1 MQHALDDLCS
11 ELLEI
16 LARHLINLEA
26 DEVRMKA
33 IDYTHLFWAC
43 GVMRIDPCNGLML
56 AKLAHGVI
64 AVAHQFSVQ
73 VGHVCRH
80 YASCPGALDLTALS
94 GGPMMPMLMPARL
107 ATWTRLSTS
116 AKGHQRLPG
125 CLYVMRM
132 PLPW

>member
-1 MQHALDDLCS
+1 MQHALDDLCN

-56 AKLAHGVI
+56 AKLAHGVT

-73 VGHVCRH
+73 VGQVCRH
-80 YASCPGALDLTALS
+80 YASYGVSRRPRSYRSFWGTHDAHAHTCETGSLD
-94 GGPMMPMLMPARL
+94 
-107 ATWTRLSTS
+107 
-116 AKGHQRLPG
+116 
-125 CLYVMRM
+125 
-132 PLPW
+132 